1 MVTRNRKNIR
11 DRSSKMTRSLTFALI
26 GVCALALNAVPLLA
40 KEAPA
45 AATTTQKVT
54 APPSTEELNV
64 GESPEEAQMKGD
76 SVAAIV
82 NDTVITDYDL
92 RQRIGLY
99 IATSNA
105 HPSPEVLKKV
115 RGQVLRQLETER
127 IQLLE
132 AQKNKITV
140 SAADV
145 DKSIDNILKDNHLT
159 LQQLTAI
166 LARSGVKLA
175 TMRSQIASQVA
186 WSKAVQAQYGDRID
200 ITKADVDA
208 ELRRMAEGRNKPHF
222 LVSEI
227 FLPIDNP
234 EDDGKVRK
242 SMEDMEDQLRSGAS
256 FGELARQFS
265 QNPTAAS
272 GGDMG
277 VVVQGQLPKELD
289 DVLSKMRPG
298 SLSPPIRSTGGYYIL
313 LLRARQEGE
322 NANVP
327 EVAQKPVNEHPE
339 SLPLNR
345 ILIPIGPKPPKEL
358 LDRVMAFATNV
369 RTQIQS
375 CDGLGDAIKKMK
387 GVVFMNL
394 GNMRLTDLSPQIQQA
409 LAQTQAGQTTMPFQ
423 SAAGVELFV
432 RCDQGAP
439 PPQSA
444 FHLPSRDEVEQQL
457 FEQRMAVLSRQ
468 YLRDL
473 RRDADIELP
482 GQPLGPRK
490 SSDASEQ

>member
-1 MVTRNRKNIR
+1 
-11 DRSSKMTRSLTFALI
+11 MTRSFTFALI
-26 GVCALALNAVPLLA
+26 GICALVLNTAPLCA

-45 AATTTQKVT
+45 GAAAKSAAT
-54 APPSTEELNV
+54 PPGTEELNV
-64 GESPEEAQMKGD
+64 GETREEAQLKGD

-92 RQRIGLY
+92 RQRVGLY
-99 IATSNA
+99 LATSNA
-105 HPSPEVLKKV
+105 HPSPEALKKV
-115 RGQVLRQLETER
+115 REQVLRQLETER

-166 LARSGVKLA
+166 LGRSGVKLA
-175 TMRSQIASQVA
+175 TMRSQIAAQVA

-208 ELRRMAEGRNKPHF
+208 ELQRMAQGRDKPHF

-227 FLPIDNP
+227 FLPVDNP
-234 EDDGKVRK
+234 EDDGKVLK
-242 SMEDMEDQLRSGAS
+242 NMQDMEDQLHSGAA

-277 VVVQGQLPKELD
+277 VVIQGQLPKELD
-289 DVLSKMRPG
+289 DALNQMRPG

-313 LLRARQEGE
+313 ALRARQEGE
-322 NANVP
+322 GAKVP
-327 EVAQKPVNEHPE
+327 DVAPKPVNEHPN
-339 SLPLNR
+339 SLPLDR

-358 LDRVMAFATNV
+358 LDKVVAFATNI
-369 RTQIQS
+369 RTQIQG
-375 CDGLGDAIKKMK
+375 CDGLGDAIKKLK

-394 GNMRLTDLSPQIQQA
+394 GNMRLADLSPQIQQA
-409 LAQTQAGQTTMPFQ
+409 LAQTQAGQTTVPFQ

-432 RCDQGAP
+432 RCDKGAP

-444 FHLPSRDEVEQQL
+444 FQMPSRDDVEQQL

-490 SSDASEQ
+490 SSDASE

>member
-1 MVTRNRKNIR
+1 
-11 DRSSKMTRSLTFALI
+11 MTRSFSFALI
-26 GVCALALNAVPLLA
+26 GVCALMLTTAPLCA
-40 KEAPA
+40 KESPA
-45 AATTTQKVT
+45 AAAAQKATT
-54 APPSTEELNV
+54 PPGTEELNV
-64 GESPEEAQMKGD
+64 GESPEEAQLKGD

-105 HPSPEVLKKV
+105 RPTPEMLKKV
-115 RGQVLRQLETER
+115 RAQVLRQLETER

-145 DKSIDNILKDNHLT
+145 DKSIDNILRDNHLT
-159 LQQLTAI
+159 LEQLTTI
-166 LARSGVKLA
+166 LGRSGVKLA

-186 WSKAVQAQYGDRID
+186 WSKAVQAQYGDRVD
-200 ITKADVDA
+200 VTKADVDA
-208 ELRRMAEGRNKPHF
+208 ELRRLAEGRDKPHF

-227 FLPIDNP
+227 FLPVDNP
-234 EDDGKVRK
+234 EDDSKVLK
-242 SMEDMEDQLRSGAS
+242 NMQDMQDQLRSGAS

-289 DVLSKMRPG
+289 DALTQMRPG
-298 SLSPPIRSTGGYYIL
+298 ALSPPIRSTGGYYML

-322 NANVP
+322 GAKVP
-327 EVAQKPVNEHPE
+327 EVAQKPVNDHPD
-339 SLPLNR
+339 SLPLDR
-345 ILIPIGPKPPKEL
+345 ILMPIGPKPPKEL
-358 LDRVMAFATNV
+358 LDKVVNFANNM
-369 RTQIQS
+369 RGQIQG

-394 GNMRLTDLSPQIQQA
+394 GNMRLSDLSPQIQQA
-409 LAQTQAGQTTMPFQ
+409 LAQTHAGEVTVPFQ

-432 RCDQGAP
+432 RCDKGAP

-444 FHLPSRDEVEQQL
+444 FHMPSRDDIEQSL

>member
-1 MVTRNRKNIR
+1 
-11 DRSSKMTRSLTFALI
+11 MTRSRTFALI
-26 GVCALALNAVPLLA
+26 GVCALALNAMPLLA

-45 AATTTQKVT
+45 AATTTTQK
-54 APPSTEELNV
+54 APTPPGTEELNV
-64 GESPEEAQMKGD
+64 GESPEEAQLKGD

-92 RQRIGLY
+92 RQRVGLY

-105 HPSPEVLKKV
+105 HPTPEMQKKI
-115 RGQVLRQLETER
+115 REQVLRQLETER

-159 LQQLTAI
+159 QEQLSAI

-186 WSKAVQAQYGDRID
+186 WSKAVQEEYGDRVD
-200 ITKADVDA
+200 VTKADVDA
-208 ELRRMAEGRNKPHF
+208 ELRRMAEGRDKPHF

-227 FLPIDNP
+227 FLPVDNP
-234 EDDGKVRK
+234 EDEGKVRK
-242 SMEDMEDQLRSGAS
+242 NMEDMEDQLHSGAA
-256 FGELARQFS
+256 FAELARQFS
-265 QNPTAAS
+265 QNPTAAA
-272 GGDMG
+272 GGDLG

-289 DVLSKMRPG
+289 AALSQMRPG
-298 SLSPPIRSTGGYYIL
+298 SLSAPIRSTGGYYIL
-313 LLRARQEGE
+313 ALRARQEGE
-322 NANVP
+322 GAKVP
-327 EVAQKPVNEHPE
+327 DVAQKPVNEHPD
-339 SLPLNR
+339 SLPLDR

-358 LDRVMAFATNV
+358 LDKVVTFATNM

-375 CDGLGDAIKKMK
+375 CEGLDTAIKKMK
-387 GVVFMNL
+387 GVVFMSL
-394 GNMRLTDLSPQIQQA
+394 GNMRLADLSPQIQQA
-409 LAQTQAGQTTMPFQ
+409 LAQTHAGETTVPFQ

-432 RCDQGAP
+432 RCDQGPP

-444 FHLPSRDEVEQQL
+444 FHMPSRDDIEQSL